1 MPEHGKLQI
10 YISVKKPLSYGTVFL
25 HNPSSPYR
33 SHQAWDLKRGC
44 FFLCRIPY
52 AVPCC
57 LDLLFT
63 HSVTNVTH
71 SLGLGLRVFRPV
83 LPVSLPFSRGSV
95 PTLFDSTIYLHFN
108 IFFKKKK
115 IPTKLQPSRF
125 QRPPFPLEWAYKYA
139 AWIFVIRGF
148 KFHVGK

>member
-1 MPEHGKLQI
+1 MTEHGKLQI

-71 SLGLGLRVFRPV
+71 SLGLGLTVFRPV
-83 LPVSLPFSRGSV
+83 LPVSLLFSRGSV

-108 IFFKKKK
+108 IFFKKKNSDEA
-115 IPTKLQPSRF
+115 PTISVS
-125 QRPPFPLEWAYKYA
+125 EA
-139 AWIFVIRGF
+139 AFSLGVGVQIRCMDF
-148 KFHVGK
+148 CHTWF